1 MNTESDKSESDKAES
16 DKAEADKIESASARS
31 SSAVSG
37 GAGSSSAGSSSAES
51 SSAAASS
58 TEAGS
63 AEADRETFV
72 IAAMYCF
79 VQLRDY
85 QAMKEPLLA
94 QCLAH
99 KIKGTILLAEEG
111 INATIAGNR
120 QGIDN
125 FLRFLRT
132 DPRLAELTHKE
143 SHAHDAPFHRIKVK
157 LKKEIVTMGIP
168 DTDPAALSGTRV
180 DAEQWNTLLADP
192 NVLVIDTRND
202 YEHDIGTFSRAVS
215 PQTETF
221 RQFPAWVQ
229 DQLSPARDK
238 KIAMFCTGGIRCEK
252 ATNYL
257 LKQGF
262 DEVYHLDG
270 GILKYLET
278 IPAENSLWHGE
289 CFVFD
294 DRVAVDSNL
303 QPGTHA
309 QCFAC
314 RRPLSQADCESE
326 HYQQGISCPHCID
339 KVSDDKKKRLNE
351 RQRQIELA
359 KARNAQ
365 HIRVRRD

>member
-1 MNTESDKSESDKAES
+1 MDTESDK
-16 DKAEADKIESASARS
+16 
-31 SSAVSG
+31 
-37 GAGSSSAGSSSAES
+37 
-51 SSAAASS
+51 
-58 TEAGS
+58 
-63 AEADRETFV
+63 ETLAKEKVV

-79 VQLRDY
+79 VQLPDF

-94 QCLAH
+94 QCVVH
-99 KIKGTILLAEEG
+99 NIKGTILLAEEG
-111 INATIAGNR
+111 INATIAGDR

-125 FLRFLRT
+125 FLQYLRD
-132 DPRLAELTHKE
+132 DPRLAELRHKE

-157 LKKEIVTMGIP
+157 LKNEIVTMGIP

-180 DAEQWNTLLADP
+180 DAEQWNTLIEDP

-202 YEHDIGTFSRAVS
+202 YEHDIGTFTRAVS
-215 PQTETF
+215 PQTESF
-221 RQFPAWVQ
+221 RQFPAWVR

-262 DEVYHLDG
+262 EEVYHLDG

-278 IPAENSLWHGE
+278 ITPEKSLWHGE

-314 RRPLSQADCESE
+314 RRPLSQVDRESE
-326 HYQQGISCPHCID
+326 HYRHGISCPHCID
-339 KVSDDKKKRLNE
+339 TISDDKKTRLSE
-351 RQRQIELA
+351 RQRQLELA
-359 KARNAQ
+359 QARNAQ
-365 HIRVRRD
+365 HIRVRRK